1 VELTVLGRLERARI
15 DRQEPSEKDH
25 AATGSGPSFP
35 NCLPVPGLL
44 AGSSVVSRNIL
55 VSGSAVATPAD
66 FLPLAKRDKWDPVE
80 LKVLQFM
87 CDDATRDYEFRK
99 SKWREGLKDHLADM
113 PQAFYDTLTTVAE
126 CDEIINWYAK
136 KDIQDT
142 SGRLAVR
149 RSTLFASEFKA
160 FFSPTI
166 GLDPPTLPT
175 GYKPSVDKK
184 YKAVSSTSDR
194 PPWQKIDNPYSGGG
208 KETGIQNVQISQQLA
223 GQGLQQTNMWGTQ
236 HDAVCVSCLRWTN
249 VNMMD
254 TDHAQPLKLIKERLL
269 RLADAMSADPTIF
282 DGLHSAAV
290 KAGNTPTPADSYF
303 IVKGTGTDRTFRLN
317 EEGLSAY
324 SHNMGNLMKMCKAC
338 NQGAGKHFGSL
349 AEWLTGNEFYGQS
362 LADTFP
368 SGPGTTRIVDQ
379 NTAGKTP
386 SQVIYSHLT
395 DTYGQAVEST
405 YTAHQFNEFSHRKI
419 TSTARK
425 QFEVKQTPPSTTR
438 SEREAQ
444 LEERGRR
451 NDAMVRS
458 TKVLQEHFSRKD
470 REEIRS
476 GSPERDQTDLKEH
489 FKVSEEK
496 RSRKRK
502 SEDTDYDGFVKLA
515 RSGAPTDVKSVGD
528 AKKQAVVLQANEEGR
543 RQFALDKQ
551 AGIADALAADLSQ
564 DQSLATIGRE
574 PGYVEGFTDT
584 LTLRA
589 AAAAAGHADGIN
601 NLPVTLPTAAD
612 PAATVCLIQDY
623 VVGYNF
629 GRAEAAGRM
638 VG

>member
-1 VELTVLGRLERARI
+1 VELTASPRSERARI
-15 DRQEPSEKDH
+15 DRHEPSEKDH
-25 AATGSGPSFP
+25 AAPRSGPSFP

-44 AGSSVVSRNIL
+44 AGSPVIRRTIS

-87 CDDATRDYEFRK
+87 CDDATQDYEFRK
-99 SKWREGLKDHLADM
+99 SKWREDLKDYLADM
-113 PQAFYDTLTTVAE
+113 PQEFYDTLTTVAE
-126 CDEIINWYAK
+126 CDEIINWYEK
-136 KDIQDT
+136 KEIKDT
-142 SGRLAVR
+142 SGRLANR

-184 YKAVSSTSDR
+184 YKAASSTSDR
-194 PPWQKIDNPYSGGG
+194 PPWQKTDNPYLGG
-208 KETGIQNVQISQQLA
+208 KETGIQNVQISQQLV
-223 GQGLQQTNMWGTQ
+223 GQGLQQPNMWGTQ

-282 DGLHSAAV
+282 DGLHSAAL
-290 KAGNTPTPADSYF
+290 KAGNTPTPAESYF
-303 IVKGTGTDRTFRLN
+303 IVKGTGPDRTFRLN

-349 AEWLTGNEFYGQS
+349 AEWLTGNPFYGKS

-368 SGPGTTRIVDQ
+368 SGPGTARIVDQ
-379 NTAGKTP
+379 NSAGKAP
-386 SQVIYSHLT
+386 SELIYSHLT
-395 DTYGQAVEST
+395 DTYSEAVQST

-438 SEREAQ
+438 TEREAE

-476 GSPERDQTDLKEH
+476 GSPERDETDLKEH
-489 FKVSEEK
+489 FKVGEEK

-502 SEDTDYDGFVKLA
+502 SEDTDYEGFVKLA

-543 RQFALDKQ
+543 RQFAMDKQ

-564 DQSLATIGRE
+564 DLSTATIGRE

-589 AAAAAGHADGIN
+589 AAAAAGYADGIN
-601 NLPVTLPTAAD
+601 NLPVTLPAAAD
-612 PAATVCLIQDY
+612 PTATIRLIQDY
-623 VVGYNF
+623 VGGYNR
-629 GRAEAAGRM
+629 GRAEATGGI
-638 VG
+638 VV